1 MPSFKITID
10 DECAEHLEG
19 QRAKIQDNLIELST
33 LEEPPPPPWFAGFM
47 ENVGSYILYLAIDHC
62 RNIERNRVNEE
73 KMKEGKAAIAAV
85 DAHITTITGSAEEIS

>member
-19 QRAKIQDNLIELST
+19 QRAKIKANLIEVAT
-33 LEEPPPPPWFAGFM
+33 IENAPPPPWYAGFM
-47 ENVGSYILYLAIDHC
+47 DHVGSYILYLAIDHC

-85 DAHITTITGSAEEIS
+85 DAHITTITGSAEELS